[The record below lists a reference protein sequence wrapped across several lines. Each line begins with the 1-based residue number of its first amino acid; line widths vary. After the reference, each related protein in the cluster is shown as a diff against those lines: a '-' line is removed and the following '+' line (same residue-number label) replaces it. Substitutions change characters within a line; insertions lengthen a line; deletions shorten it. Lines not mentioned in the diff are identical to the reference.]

1 MITLSEIWKTTPF
14 ISLLLL
20 AGLVQVPEELQEAAK
35 VDGATAWQRL
45 WKVVLP
51 NMKAAIMV
59 AVLFRT
65 LDAWRIFDNPFVMT
79 SGANDTETL
88 SFLAYR
94 QNVTLVNLGAGSA
107 VSVLLFF
114 TVVVIA
120 FIFIKGFK
128 TDLSQV
134 QGRRADGR
142 PQDQQLVDGLGRA
155 DPGVGDVPAAVD
167 GLAGVQEPR
176 HVPRRATP
184 AFFPEDWTWD
194 NFQTVFSDELFTSAL
209 RNSFGIAIIATVLSV
224 IVAMFAAYAIARL
237 DFRGKK
243 LLLSMALAIAMFPQ
257 AALVGPLFNMWRGLG
272 IYDTWIGLIIPY
284 LTFALPLSI
293 WTMSAFFRQIPWEME
308 QAAQVDGAT
317 AWQAFRKV
325 IVPLAAPGVFTT
337 AILTFFFCWNEFLLA
352 ISLTSTDRAR
362 TVPAALSFFTGPS
375 QFQSPVTA
383 IMAASVV
390 VTIPVVIIVLIFQRR
405 IVAGLT
411 AGAVKG

>member
-1 MITLSEIWKTTPF
+1 MDGTKTSKWWTFWGIVILVWATFP
-14 ISLLLL
+14 LL
-20 AGLVQVPEELQEAAK
+20 
-35 VDGATAWQRL
+35 W
-45 WKVVLP
+45 
-51 NMKAAIMV
+51 MV
-59 AVLFRT
+59 
-65 LDAWRIFDNPFVMT
+65 
-79 SGANDTETL
+79 SL
-88 SFLAYR
+88 SFRDPATFRDAKPSFLPSTWTTENYR
-94 QNVTLVNLGAGSA
+94 
-107 VSVLLFF
+107 
-114 TVVVIA
+114 
-120 FIFIKGFK
+120 
-128 TDLSQV
+128 
-134 QGRRADGR
+134 
-142 PQDQQLVDGLGRA
+142 
-155 DPGVGDVPAAVD
+155 
-167 GLAGVQEPR
+167 
-176 HVPRRATP
+176 
-184 AFFPEDWTWD
+184 
-194 NFQTVFSDELFTSAL
+194 TVFSDELFTSAL
-209 RNSFGIAIIATVLSV
+209 RNSFGIAVLATLLSV

-272 IYDTWIGLIIPY
+272 IYDTWIGLIVPY

-352 ISLTSTDRAR
+352 ASLTSTDRAR
-362 TVPAALSFFTGPS
+362 TVPAALSFFTGAS

-383 IMAASVV
+383 VMAASVV
-390 VTIPVVIIVLIFQRR
+390 VTVPVIIIVLLFQRR

>member
-1 MITLSEIWKTTPF
+1 M
-14 ISLLLL
+14 
-20 AGLVQVPEELQEAAK
+20 
-35 VDGATAWQRL
+35 
-45 WKVVLP
+45 
-51 NMKAAIMV
+51 
-59 AVLFRT
+59 
-65 LDAWRIFDNPFVMT
+65 
-79 SGANDTETL
+79 
-88 SFLAYR
+88 
-94 QNVTLVNLGAGSA
+94 
-107 VSVLLFF
+107 
-114 TVVVIA
+114 
-120 FIFIKGFK
+120 
-128 TDLSQV
+128 
-134 QGRRADGR
+134 DGR
-142 PQDQQLVDGLGRA
+142 KTSNWWTFW
-155 DPGVGDVPAAVD
+155 GVLILLWAAFPLLWMLS
-167 GLAGVQEPR
+167 LAFKSPSTFRSQSPTFL
-176 HVPRRATP
+176 PK
-184 AFFPEDWTWD
+184 DWTWE
-194 NFQTVFSDELFTSAL
+194 NFKTVFSSDLFTSAL
-209 RNSFGIAIIATVLSV
+209 RNSFGIAVLATVLSV

-352 ISLTSTDRAR
+352 ASLTSTDRAR
-362 TVPAALSFFTGPS
+362 TVPAALSAFSGAS
-375 QFQSPVTA
+375 QFESPVTA

-390 VTIPVVIIVLIFQRR
+390 VTIPVVIIVLLFQRR

-411 AGAVKG
+411 SGAVKG